1 MSDLGSDLEISKY
14 LRVISSSE
22 IDIDREDIFYRDKY
36 NDIINYL
43 KIMLTNHADSI
54 IQKYVRPKGRLI
66 INISPGT
73 DIIDYLKLIS
83 KNYYL
88 RFVELNYEEILKSPA
103 DFYNNFNSIISRII
117 RSKDKID
124 KSDTRDKM
132 STEVEESY
140 AKESKITQLI
150 LINQNESFTELF
162 EGRNL
167 LKLFVNSQ
175 QSHTYIND
183 ILDFKTVLIWI
194 NNDLH
199 TIKEDSGDIFQIFDL
214 FIKIPLLNKNERET
228 ILRDFSEKNSEIVF
242 DINTIVEYTAN
253 WEVRDIIQL
262 LKLGIFKHF
271 LNSELNQT
279 SNEITDILMNL
290 IESGE
295 FIPSIISIKEKKR
308 NLIQNDDENRTELKP
323 TIIEDENDKR
333 RFVEHMVSQIQKE
346 GISDFM
352 LTQLYENAASKNY
365 TELLIIIDKL
375 SKDETL
381 EGNERKILA
390 KYPFILNDSPHRA
403 QINLEKAKKR
413 VDNIKQAFG
422 SS

>member
-1 MSDLGSDLEISKY
+1 MSNLGSDLEYSKY
-14 LRVISSSE
+14 FRVISSSE
-22 IDIDREDIFYRDKY
+22 INIDREDIFYRDKY

-43 KIMLTNHADSI
+43 KVMLTDHGDSI
-54 IQKYVRPKGRLI
+54 IQKYVQPKGKLI

-88 RFVELNYEEILKSPA
+88 IFIELNYEEILKSPA
-103 DFYNNFNSIISRII
+103 DFYNNFNSIINRII
-117 RSKDKID
+117 RSKNETDE
-124 KSDTRDKM
+124 SDTKDKM
-132 STEVEESY
+132 PTEIEESY

-150 LINQNESFTELF
+150 LINQDESFTELF

-175 QSHTYIND
+175 QGNTYIND
-183 ILDFKTVLIWI
+183 LIDFKTVLIWI

-214 FIKIPLLNKNERET
+214 FIKIPLLNKSERET
-228 ILRDFSEKNSEIVF
+228 ILRDFSEKNREIVF
-242 DINTIVEYTAN
+242 DINTIVDYTTN
-253 WEVRDIIQL
+253 WEVKDLIQL
-262 LKLGIFKHF
+262 LKLGIFKQF
-271 LNSELNQT
+271 LNSELNET

-295 FIPSIISIKEKKR
+295 FIPSITSIKEKKQ
-308 NLIQNDDENRTELKP
+308 NLILNDDESRTELKKDV
-323 TIIEDENDKR
+323 IKHKNGKI
-333 RFVEHMVSQIQKE
+333 RFVEHMVNQIQKE
-346 GISDFM
+346 GISEFM

-365 TELLIIIDKL
+365 TELVLIIDKL

-390 KYPFILNDSPHRA
+390 KYPFILNDTPHKA

-422 SS
+422 IS